1 MFRGD
6 DAELDNLMWRAL
18 ASARDLGHPRVGSEH
33 LLLALTLSGSR
44 VADVLAW
51 HGGTGAAIKE
61 AVCAAAPS
69 GAGVTADS
77 VLLAVL
83 GIDLDRL
90 LNIPGGASLDHPAV
104 REPVFPLG
112 LRKARRQCDGIRPP
126 LGVDAQAVYEASLRL
141 ALARREHRHRCEHL
155 ALTLVTLDPGVQ
167 WVLNEISVDSQ
178 TLRADLAIE
187 FPSPEQNPLVRA
199 ERQLGHRFRYQ
210 DIVRR
215 YQRVT
220 GRRPADSSA
229 LAGFIA
235 G

>member
-1 MFRGD
+1 
-6 DAELDNLMWRAL
+6 
-18 ASARDLGHPRVGSEH
+18 
-33 LLLALTLSGSR
+33 
-44 VADVLAW
+44 
-51 HGGTGAAIKE
+51 
-61 AVCAAAPS
+61 
-69 GAGVTADS
+69 
-77 VLLAVL
+77 
-83 GIDLDRL
+83 
-90 LNIPGGASLDHPAV
+90 
-104 REPVFPLG
+104 
-112 LRKARRQCDGIRPP
+112 
-126 LGVDAQAVYEASLRL
+126 
-141 ALARREHRHRCEHL
+141 
-155 ALTLVTLDPGVQ
+155 
-167 WVLNEISVDSQ
+167 VLNEISVDSQ